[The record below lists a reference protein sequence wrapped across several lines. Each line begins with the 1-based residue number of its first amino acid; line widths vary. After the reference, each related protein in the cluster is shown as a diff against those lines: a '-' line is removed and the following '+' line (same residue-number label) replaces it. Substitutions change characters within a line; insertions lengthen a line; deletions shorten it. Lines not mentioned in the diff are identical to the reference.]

1 MDGRQAWARRAARRH
16 GGPADSFTFVFP
28 LAISLTLSLVATI
41 LLSLWLR
48 GRR

>member
-1 MDGRQAWARRAARRH
+1 MAVRR
-16 GGPADSFTFVFP
+16 DSFTFVFP
-28 LAISLTLSLVATI
+28 LAISLTLSPVATI